1 MVGNTR
7 DREECAP
14 EAHSPEPSVAIGVE
28 ENSQLRRAPGSGASP
43 KRGAH
48 YEAYSAKKPGRPK
61 KKWRLHIVRIDARKY
76 PGFQGDRDHPFA
88 SMAAEARTQE
98 IDSFCAR
105 LWARTKKPEPQAT
118 GQIRPAAHDTSAPPP
133 IGANGKGGL
142 NP

>member
-7 DREECAP
+7 DIEECAP

-28 ENSQLRRAPGSGASP
+28 EISQLRRAPETGATP
-43 KRGAH
+43 KRGARH
-48 YEAYSAKKPGRPK
+48 EAHSAKKPGRPR
-61 KKWRLHIVRIDARKY
+61 KKWRLHIVRIDAQKY
-76 PGFQGDRDHPFA
+76 PDFQVDRDHPFA
-88 SMAAEARTQE
+88 SMAAEARIQE

-118 GQIRPAAHDTSAPPP
+118 GQIRPAASDTSAPRP